1 MFYSSPIIAIITI
14 IITMITVIEFNIGID
29 TARISPVTVNTNYS
43 WKKDESS
50 WKNFAPVG
58 EKQLN

>member
-1 MFYSSPIIAIITI
+1 
-14 IITMITVIEFNIGID
+14 MITVIEFNIGID